1 MSNFVVNE
9 KIKSDILNLYF
20 KEKYTMQEISDKT
33 TISRY
38 TISKI
43 LHQDKRFEDEK
54 NNRKEEKLKQP
65 QVNKLIFDKNKNTF
79 NVKVSI
85 PYNYIEKLGLSRDDR
100 IVEVKLDEKKEEI
113 TIKKHK
119 NCYNSQPT

>member
-65 QVNKLIFDKNKNTF
+65 QVNKIIFDKNGSSYST
-79 NVKVSI
+79 KVTI
-85 PYNYIEKLGLSRDDR
+85 PYKYLSAIGINLKEKL
-100 IVEVKLDEKKEEI
+100 VEVEFNKEKDEI
-113 TIKKHK
+113 IIRKHK
-119 NCYNSQPT
+119 I

>member
-33 TISRY
+33 SISRY

-100 IVEVKLDEKKEEI
+100 IVEVKLDEKKEKI
-113 TIKKHK
+113 IIKKHK
-119 NCYNSQPT
+119 N

>member
-33 TISRY
+33 SISRY

-54 NNRKEEKLKQP
+54 KNRKEEKLKQP

-119 NCYNSQPT
+119 N

>member
-1 MSNFVVNE
+1 MSNFVINE
-9 KIKSDILNLYF
+9 KIKNDILNLYF
-20 KEKYTMQEISDKT
+20 NEKHTMQEISDKT
-33 TISRY
+33 SISRY

-43 LHQDKRFEDEK
+43 LHQDNRFENEK
-54 NNRKEEKLKQP
+54 ENRKKEKLKQP
-65 QVNKLIFDKNKNTF
+65 QINKLIFDKNKNTF

-85 PYNYIEKLGLSRDDR
+85 PYDYIEKLGLNRDNR

-119 NCYNSQPT
+119 N